1 MEIIMTKRIIT
12 TASIRQNNLH
22 TVILAIHKY
31 GPMSKRDIQAKTMLS
46 WGSVC
51 TMVEELES
59 LGLIVPS
66 GKSTGS
72 VGRRAVYYALNT
84 KINHIIGIDLNVM
97 GITAVLT
104 DLRYGILKQTFHPLT
119 MLTYNNVTETL
130 FSAVSELI
138 DFDEKGNIIGIGIA
152 VQGVVD
158 TEHGISVYL
167 PQVSEWEN
175 VRLAELI
182 EKKFDIK
189 TFIMHDPDCV
199 MVAEKML
206 ELKKEPDVKNIAL
219 LRLDKGI
226 GLSLSIDGVI
236 STSSY
241 MSELGHIC
249 VNSDGPVCMC
259 GNKGCLATYTSVDG
273 ILRRY
278 YELSGSPYD
287 PNIDF
292 KALALMAM
300 EGNEVCLSIFEDVSK
315 YLGIALST
323 LANILP
329 IDTVVL
335 YGAMIQVKD
344 LFGDKMAEYMRK
356 HIFYSVTPVNVRY
369 SELDLNA
376 PALGAALA
384 VSDIVIN
391 SMDFE

>member
-1 MEIIMTKRIIT
+1 MTKKIIT

-51 TMVEELES
+51 TMVDELER

-84 KINHIIGIDLNVM
+84 KINHIIGVDLNIM

-119 MLTYNNVTETL
+119 MLTYNNVIETL
-130 FSAVSELI
+130 FTAISELI
-138 DFDEKGNIIGIGIA
+138 DFDEKGNVIGIGIA
-152 VQGVVD
+152 VQGIVD

-175 VRLAELI
+175 VRLTELI

-189 TFIMHDPDCV
+189 TFIMHDPDCI

-206 ELKKEPDVKNIAL
+206 EFQKEPDINNIAL

-226 GLSLSIDGVI
+226 GLSLAIDGVI
-236 STSSY
+236 STNGY
-241 MSELGHIC
+241 ISELGHIC
-249 VNSDGPVCMC
+249 VNSDGPICRC
-259 GNKGCLATYTSVDG
+259 GNRGCLKMYASVDG

-292 KALALMAM
+292 KALALMAV
-300 EGNEVCLSIFEDVSK
+300 EGNEICVSLFKDMSK

-329 IDTVVL
+329 IDTFVL
-335 YGAMIQVKD
+335 YGAMIQFKD
-344 LFGDKMAEYMRK
+344 LFGNEMVEHLQK
-356 HIFYSVTPVNVRY
+356 HIFYKSSPINVRY
-369 SELDLNA
+369 SALDLNA

-391 SMDFE
+391 SMNFE

>member
-1 MEIIMTKRIIT
+1 MTKRIIT

-51 TMVEELES
+51 TMVEELEK

-84 KINHIIGIDLNVM
+84 KINHIIGIDLNIM

-104 DLRYGILKQTFHPLT
+104 DLRYGILKQTFHPLNI
-119 MLTYNNVTETL
+119 LTYNNVIETL
-130 FSAVSELI
+130 FSAISELI
-138 DFDEKGNIIGIGIA
+138 DFDEKGNVIGIGVA
-152 VQGVVD
+152 VQGQVD
-158 TEHGISVYL
+158 TEHGISLKL
-167 PQVSEWEN
+167 PQVSEWKD
-175 VRLAELI
+175 VRLTELI

-189 TFIMHDPDCV
+189 TFIMHDPDCI

-206 ELKKEPDVKNIAL
+206 ELQNVPDANNIAL

-236 STSSY
+236 STGGY
-241 MSELGHIC
+241 ISELGHIC
-249 VNSDGPVCMC
+249 VNSDGPLCMC
-259 GNKGCLATYTSVDG
+259 GNRGCLKTYASVDG

-287 PNIDF
+287 PNVDF
-292 KALALMAM
+292 KALALMAV
-300 EGNEVCLSIFEDVSK
+300 EGNEICLSIFDDMSK

-323 LANILP
+323 LVNILP
-329 IDTVVL
+329 VDTIVL
-335 YGAMIQVKD
+335 YGTMIQVKD
-344 LFGDKMAEYMRK
+344 LFGDKMLEYMSQ
-356 HIFYSVTPVNVRY
+356 HIFYRVNPVTVRY